1 MNPTTL
7 NLLSIS
13 VFAFVLLSLVG
24 PLVNISPAF
33 TATLTV
39 AIASIFAIDRFA
51 AKGIGG
57 NLLID
62 LVSSQSSEYR
72 QRIIHHEA
80 GHFLVAHLLG
90 IPIQSYTLSAWE
102 SIKAGL
108 PGLGGVMVDT
118 TAIAPTLSTI
128 SPSVD
133 SAAKPPV
140 SASIDQEA
148 NLEINPEIDPAANLS
163 ATDQALSDGTANPV
177 PLRQLNQY
185 CIVWM
190 AGVAAEK
197 RTYGSAQGGQDD
209 ELRLKQLWQ
218 QIPPNVRATA
228 NPDTQTRW
236 ALLQAETLIEKH
248 PYAYDALVT
257 AMTQRQSVQTC
268 IQQIE
273 SNRPKE

>member
-57 NLLID
+57 NLLVD

-102 SIKAGL
+102 SIRAGL
-108 PGLGGVMVDT
+108 PGLGGVIVDT

-128 SPSVD
+128 DQTIDSATNSPANSSVD
-133 SAAKPPV
+133 PAVNPTTTHKAP
-140 SASIDQEA
+140 AS
-148 NLEINPEIDPAANLS
+148 
-163 ATDQALSDGTANPV
+163 GTANPL

>member
-33 TATLTV
+33 TATLTA
-39 AIASIFAIDRFA
+39 AIAGIFAIDRFA
-51 AKGIGG
+51 AKGAGG

-80 GHFLVAHLLG
+80 GHFLVAHLLD
-90 IPIQSYTLSAWE
+90 IPVQSYTLSAWE

-108 PGLGGVMVDT
+108 PGLGGVVVDT
-118 TAIAPTLSTI
+118 AAIDTAVIEPTLET
-128 SPSVD
+128 
-133 SAAKPPV
+133 
-140 SASIDQEA
+140 SASK
-148 NLEINPEIDPAANLS
+148 
-163 ATDQALSDGTANPV
+163 TDQAASNSDSSSDSRTTATAAPI

-190 AGVAAEK
+190 AGIAAENQ
-197 RTYGSAQGGQDD
+197 TYGNAQGGQDD
-209 ELRLKQLWQ
+209 ERRLKQLWQ
-218 QIPPNVRATA
+218 QIPPDARATA
-228 NPDTQTRW
+228 NPDTQVRW
-236 ALLQAETLIEKH
+236 ALLQAKTLIEKH
-248 PYAYDALVT
+248 ARAYEALVT
-257 AMTQRQSVQTC
+257 AMTQRQPVQTC

-273 SNRPKE
+273 SNRPQAS

>member
-33 TATLTV
+33 TATLTA
-39 AIASIFAIDRFA
+39 AIAGIFAIDRFA
-51 AKGIGG
+51 AKGAGG

-102 SIKAGL
+102 SIRAGL
-108 PGLGGVMVDT
+108 PGLGGVIVDT
-118 TAIAPTLSTI
+118 TVIAPTLSTVK
-128 SPSVD
+128 PSIEPAV
-133 SAAKPPV
+133 
-140 SASIDQEA
+140 
-148 NLEINPEIDPAANLS
+148 NPT
-163 ATDQALSDGTANPV
+163 ATDKASANGTTAPI

-190 AGVAAEK
+190 AGIAAEK
-197 RTYGSAQGGQDD
+197 RTYGSAQGGLDD
-209 ELRLKQLWQ
+209 ELRLQQLWQ
-218 QIPPNVRATA
+218 QIPPNARATA
-228 NPDTQTRW
+228 NPSTQTRW

-257 AMTQRQSVQTC
+257 AMTQRQPVQTC
-268 IQQIE
+268 IQEIE